1 MYYSKANSRESF
13 EKKKCMS
20 MSYFGLHPFSPC
32 DELGVTSSFFSQ
44 PINES
49 RAGSLP
55 NPKGETPTIQPMSL
69 STHAELEQLR
79 SEPYK

>member
-1 MYYSKANSRESF
+1 
-13 EKKKCMS
+13 

-44 PINES
+44 PINQS

-55 NPKGETPTIQPMSL
+55 NPKGETPTMQPMSL
-69 STHAELEQLR
+69 STHAELEQLLC
-79 SEPYK
+79 ELYK